1 MSFFRRVLFCLLK
14 PYQLMVL
21 EPEGGHTVRNMRV
34 NLAALLVLTL
44 ILCLGSAFLTL
55 HYAPPRNEIPSA
67 RFYQLQQ
74 QNHDLRDQLATLKG
88 EISLSTEQVAGLK
101 NELLAAQQTNE
112 ELSQAKMIYQSILEA
127 RKTSG
132 VRILRASAR
141 IETNGTPS
149 GDKLLRYSIVL
160 VKGGNYP
167 RSVRGSLLISA
178 IGAEGQTKTM
188 NLGKDHQG
196 LPYRMETHAFLED
209 SIIWREEWVPEK
221 LHIIRLNY
229 QGAERDQMDVSLA
242 GNKPATEKTAQ

>member
-1 MSFFRRVLFCLLK
+1 MSFLRRILSRLLK

-21 EPEGGHTVRNMRV
+21 EPEGGNTVRNMRV
-34 NLAALLVLTL
+34 NLAVLLALTL
-44 ILCLGSAFLTL
+44 ILCLGSAFLAW
-55 HYAPPRNEIPSA
+55 HYAPPRSEMPSA

-74 QNHDLRDQLATLKG
+74 QNHDLRDRLATLKG

-112 ELSQAKMIYQSILEA
+112 ELNQAKTIYQSILEA

-141 IETNGTPS
+141 IEANGNPAE
-149 GDKLLRYSIVL
+149 GKQLRYSIVL

-167 RSVRGSLLISA
+167 RSVTGSLLISA
-178 IGAEGQTKTM
+178 IGADGQTKAL
-188 NLGKDHQG
+188 NLGKDHKG
-196 LPYRMETHAFLED
+196 LPYHMETHVFLEG
-209 SIIWREEWVPEK
+209 SVVWKEEWSPAK

-229 QGAERDQMDVSLA
+229 QGAKRDQMDVSLA
-242 GNKPATEKTAQ
+242 GSKFATEKIAQ